1 MYRVEWIGMMSIYVF
16 AAFCF
21 FLVDSDCVASR
32 MPVRVATTFE
42 TPIVSLG
49 MYLKEFD
56 EVCRRREL
64 PRKLSSSPA
73 LTIVA
78 ASF

>member
-1 MYRVEWIGMMSIYVF
+1 MSICVF
-16 AAFCF
+16 AVFDF

-32 MPVRVATTFE
+32 IPVRVATTFE

-56 EVCRRREL
+56 EVWRRRAL

-73 LTIVA
+73 LTMVD